1 MRVRFTA
8 RDLAT
13 GSLVEAAIDDF
24 RITNIVCS
32 PAFVI
37 GDVNGDGLVNATDL
51 GILLNAWGSLGGPSD
66 LDQNGVVNAADLA
79 ILVNAWT

>member
-1 MRVRFTA
+1 M
-8 RDLAT
+8 
-13 GSLVEAAIDDF
+13 
-24 RITNIVCS
+24 
-32 PAFVI
+32 I

-79 ILVNAWT
+79 ILVNAWS